1 MELSVKNI
9 SKSFGAGNV
18 LDNVN
23 FEIKGGEICA
33 LLGENGA
40 GKSTLMNI
48 ISGVIPADSGEIF
61 IDGKKVSFSSPADFL
76 NAGIAFIHQELNLVN
91 DLTVY
96 ENMFLPNF
104 PKKGIFIDKNTMIS
118 KTDELFKKLGIDI
131 NPKTLV
137 SDLDASY
144 KQMVEISRALLTDAS
159 IIIMDEPTSSLTQS
173 ETERIFE
180 MMRTLKSRGIGMI
193 FISHKLDEVKTVCDR
208 FTILR
213 NGKNAQ
219 SGNVSDVTVKQL
231 AAYMIGHE
239 IEIKNHNCR
248 VIDKNE
254 ILRIENLSNTENF
267 NNISFSLHKGEV
279 LGITGM
285 LGDGKSELCETIFGL
300 HKNRYTGRIILD
312 GNEIRPTNPREAL
325 ETGLAYLPK
334 NRKENAI
341 LTDMSI
347 LDNGTAA
354 TLKKF
359 TRFGFF
365 NKSAQSKNFKK
376 YAHELRIKI
385 SDEENLITT
394 LSGGN
399 QQKTVLA
406 KWLLSNPKVLILDN
420 PTQGVDIGSKEEIYS
435 IIETLTS
442 SGLSVILLSSEIREI
457 LRLCNR
463 TLVMYHG
470 KTAGELTEEDMTEK
484 NIRFLMSGA
493 EKEVNTYE

>member
-1 MELSVKNI
+1 MELSVKKI

-18 LDNVN
+18 LSDVD
-23 FEIKGGEICA
+23 FEVKGGEICA

-48 ISGVIPADSGEIF
+48 ISGVIPADFGEMF
-61 IDGKKVSFSSPADFL
+61 IDGKKVSFSSPADSI

-104 PKKGIFIDKNTMIS
+104 PKKGLFLDKSTMIS
-118 KTDELFKKLGIDI
+118 KTEELFEKIGIDI
-131 NPKTLV
+131 DPKTLV
-137 SDLDASY
+137 SELDASY
-144 KQMVEISRALLTDAS
+144 KQMVEISRALLAEAS

-180 MMRTLKSRGIGMI
+180 TMRTLKRRGIGMI

-213 NGKNAQ
+213 NGKNVQ
-219 SGNVSDVTVKQL
+219 GGNVADVTVRQL
-231 AAYMIGHE
+231 ASYMIGHE
-239 IEIKNHNCR
+239 IEIKNHNR
-248 VIDKNE
+248 REISKEE
-254 ILRIENLSNTENF
+254 ILKIENLSDTVNF
-267 NNISFSLHKGEV
+267 DNISFSLYKGEV

-285 LGDGKSELCETIFGL
+285 LGDGRSELCETVFGI
-300 HKNRYTGRIILD
+300 HGNRYTGKIILD
-312 GNEIRPTNPREAL
+312 KTEIHPANPAEAL
-325 ETGLAYLPK
+325 KAGLAYLPK

-341 LTDMSI
+341 ITDMSI

-359 TRFGFF
+359 TRFGLF
-365 NKSAQSKNFKK
+365 NKSAQSKSFEK
-376 YAHELRIKI
+376 YVNELHIKI
-385 SDEENLITT
+385 SDAEKLITT

-399 QQKTVLA
+399 QQKAVLA
-406 KWLLSNPKVLILDN
+406 RWLLSKPEVLILDN
-420 PTQGVDIGSKEEIYS
+420 PTQGVDVGAKEEIYS
-435 IIETLTS
+435 IIEALTF
-442 SGLSVILLSSEIREI
+442 SGLSVILLSSEIQEI
-457 LRLCNR
+457 IRLCNR

-470 KTAGELTEEDMTEK
+470 KNVGELTGKDITEK

-493 EKEVNTYE
+493 GKEVKTDE